1 MAQFRS
7 ADHGVS
13 WAGMCRGTTRADASA
28 TTSARVRAKATE
40 VLRKIGREEGEA
52 WGEAMSIL
60 RILRILRRREPD
72 LPAAV
77 AERIESET
85 RRETLDRWLDLLAE
99 GMSVEHFI
107 RAMDAER

>member
-7 ADHGVS
+7 ADHVVS
-13 WAGMCRGTTRADASA
+13 WAGMCRGTTRAEASA
-28 TTSARVRAKATE
+28 ATSACVRAKATE

-52 WGEAMSIL
+52 WGEAMS
-60 RILRILRRREPD
+60 ILRILRRREPD

-85 RRETLDRWLDLLAE
+85 RRETLDRWLDLLAQ